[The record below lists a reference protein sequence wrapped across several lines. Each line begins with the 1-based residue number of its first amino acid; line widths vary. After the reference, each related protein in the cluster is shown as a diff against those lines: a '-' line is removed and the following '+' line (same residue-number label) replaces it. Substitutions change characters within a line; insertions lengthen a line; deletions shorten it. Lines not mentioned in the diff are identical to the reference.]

1 MATFELPANGHRER
15 VTWLSGLA
23 FFFIGPL
30 YFLFRGMFSQF
41 LAWALLIIITFGI
54 AWVVGWFMAPGTVRK
69 HLLRTGYRP
78 VD

>member
-1 MATFELPANGHRER
+1 MTTLLHPISKHPEK

-30 YFLFRGMFSQF
+30 YFLFRGMVAAFF
-41 LAWALLIIITFGI
+41 AWTFLIIITVGF

-69 HLLRTGYRP
+69 HLLRQGYALAT
-78 VD
+78 